1 MLSSTDSFS
10 TVFGLVFLAVTFVA
24 LAILGFMLWW
34 YREGVQQATIDKL
47 IEMAKWYIV
56 SVGIVVG
63 ATIVTN
69 AFKERDADVQEIAV
83 FEKHVTTI
91 TKAGGI
97 EDRWLLAQYF
107 SMVAP
112 KGDLRD
118 SWTLYRESI
127 KPEVEKYVASKAE
140 EDRLALKQRNPEED
154 ARLAQLQKTN
164 PKLEKPLIS
173 QETTPPEWVII
184 VGTDVSVSEAKF
196 ELEKALGVSKL
207 AKIYKAGTQFRTVIP
222 GFATRAAAELVLPDA
237 KTKVNAT
244 AFVLELKPWCNNPRD
259 AGEYVECK

>member
-1 MLSSTDSFS
+1 MLSFLDNFS
-10 TVFGLVFLAVTFVA
+10 TIFGLVFLGVTLVA
-24 LAILGFMLWW
+24 IAILGGMLWK
-34 YREGVQQATIDKL
+34 YRDSVQQATVDKL
-47 IEMAKWYIV
+47 IELAKWYII

-69 AFKERDADVQEIAV
+69 AFKEREADVSEIAI
-83 FEKHVTTI
+83 FEKHVATI

-112 KGDLRD
+112 KGDLRE
-118 SWTLYRESI
+118 SWTLYRDSL
-127 KPEVEKYVASKAE
+127 KPEVDKHIASKAE
-140 EDRLALKQRNPEED
+140 EDQLAAKQRNPEEE

-173 QETTPPEWVII
+173 QDTTSPEWVII

-196 ELEKALGVSKL
+196 ELEKALSVSKL

-222 GFATRAAAELVLPDA
+222 GFATREAAELVLPDA